1 MDAYHDGQYR
11 LATCIDRRR
20 PLERS
25 TGDLQVKEVLS
36 GSTDTSLGKVPSL
49 DLLPSALRTAEQQKQ
64 QRTDHSSKPV
74 AKSSVENTG
83 VSVAKS
89 HSLSRISIGLHVVT
103 FIMFSDV

>member
-11 LATCIDRRR
+11 PAACIDRRR

-49 DLLPSALRTAEQQKQ
+49 DLLPSALSTAEQQNQ